1 MENEVH
7 RSADAQTVIS
17 QALQERA
24 AALGLDPE
32 TVLKVTNGAD
42 TEGIRPQ
49 PMAAARHQL
58 GLPEDGKILVY
69 AGQAPIDMDLLWN
82 SFACIDRRKKGE
94 VYLLVLGKKW
104 RLPETLGDARGRI
117 LQPGFVGRDAY
128 PSYLACG
135 DVMLLPLR
143 RKPLNEARWPGK
155 FGDYLAAGRPIVAN
169 PTGEVGRI
177 METVP
182 VGLLAGESPEEFGE
196 TVLALLADP
205 AAGQKMGAR
214 ARQLAE
220 DDSAGRPSSAPFR
233 ISTAEFA
240 DPDPDGAD
248 VLKILVPDHK
258 EPPVIRIEPLRHWGF
273 PDLAEV
279 WRRRELIFFL
289 FWRDLKVRYKQ
300 ALLGAA
306 WAILSPLLLMGVF
319 TLFFGIIFATP
330 SEGIPRPVFIFAGV
344 LTWIFFAEALSSA
357 SYSLRKEKHL
367 LAKLFFPRIILPL
380 SSLLTPLVDY
390 GLGLLALAVMTIG
403 YGLPIRPTVL
413 LIPVFAVLV
422 LYIALSVGIWLSPL
436 NVQYTDFHHLTPLLI
451 QTWFYAT
458 SIFYPVDL
466 IPQSWQWLYRMNPMV
481 GIVEGVRWAVFG
493 TAPPDLGG
501 FLLPF
506 LPVTL
511 ILLGGA
517 VYFTRVES
525 KLPELG

>member
-1 MENEVH
+1 M
-7 RSADAQTVIS
+7 
-17 QALQERA
+17 
-24 AALGLDPE
+24 
-32 TVLKVTNGAD
+32 
-42 TEGIRPQ
+42 
-49 PMAAARHQL
+49 
-58 GLPEDGKILVY
+58 
-69 AGQAPIDMDLLWN
+69 
-82 SFACIDRRKKGE
+82 
-94 VYLLVLGKKW
+94 
-104 RLPETLGDARGRI
+104 
-117 LQPGFVGRDAY
+117 
-128 PSYLACG
+128 
-135 DVMLLPLR
+135 
-143 RKPLNEARWPGK
+143 
-155 FGDYLAAGRPIVAN
+155 
-169 PTGEVGRI
+169 
-177 METVP
+177 
-182 VGLLAGESPEEFGE
+182 
-196 TVLALLADP
+196 
-205 AAGQKMGAR
+205 
-214 ARQLAE
+214 
-220 DDSAGRPSSAPFR
+220 
-233 ISTAEFA
+233 
-240 DPDPDGAD
+240 
-248 VLKILVPDHK
+248 LKILVPVNQ
-258 EPPVIRIEPLRHWGF
+258 EPPVIRIEPLRHWVL

-367 LAKLFFPRIILPL
+367 LAKLFFPRIILPI

-390 GLGLLALAVMTIG
+390 GLGLLALAVMTLG

-413 LIPVFAVLV
+413 LIPVFAALV

-493 TAPPDLGG
+493 TAPPDWGE

-506 LPVTL
+506 IPVTL
-511 ILLGGA
+511 LLLAGA
-517 VYFTRVES
+517 VYFARVEP